1 MNDPLTTPRPKI
13 TFIVTAAISTV
24 FYKGQLGHLA
34 ENGWDVEI
42 VSSPGPQ
49 LDEMS
54 EEGAT
59 AWSVPIEREI
69 ALGKDIVS
77 LWRLWR
83 LLRRTRPDMVVAGTP
98 KAGLLG
104 TVAARLAGVPHVV
117 YKLHGL
123 RLETASGWKR
133 RLLSLTEW
141 IACHVQ
147 SVSPSLRARMIDLGL
162 VEPERCSVIG
172 LGTSNGVEIERWSY
186 TPEAK
191 AIGIE
196 TRHSLGLS
204 REVPILGFVGRFV
217 RDKGILELYEAFRR
231 LQSDCAELRLLL
243 VGDFEEGDPVPQELR
258 DRIEAD
264 PAVVRTGFI
273 ADVAPYYWAMSIFV
287 LPTYR
292 EGFPGA
298 PLEAQAACLPVVT
311 TDATGATDAIIDG
324 VTGIRVPTG
333 DVGALTAALA
343 SLLADPQLRT
353 SMGQEGCAWVRQNFR
368 RETVWQAQLADY
380 RRMLLHPARPRQSGA
395 RKHIKVAIDRCVAA
409 LALILTMPLWLLAA
423 LVIRLELGSPILFR
437 QERPGKGGHPFTLL
451 KFRTMRDTR
460 DQAGELLD
468 DNRRLTSL
476 GRLLRALSIDE
487 LPQLWN
493 VLRGEMSLVGPRPL
507 LMQYLDRYTPAQAR
521 RHKVMPGITGW
532 AQVNGRNAIGWE
544 EKFALDVWYVDNWS
558 LVMDLRILAL
568 TLFKVLR
575 RSGISSHGHATM
587 PEFLGD
593 GDGGETGI
601 CGEQK

>member
-1 MNDPLTTPRPKI
+1 
-13 TFIVTAAISTV
+13 
-24 FYKGQLGHLA
+24 LGHLA

-42 VSSPGPQ
+42 ASSPGAA
-49 LDEMS
+49 LDAMS
-54 EEGAT
+54 DEGAT
-59 AWSVPIEREI
+59 SWSIPIEREI
-69 ALGKDIVS
+69 SLGKDIVS

-133 RLLSLTEW
+133 RLLTLTEW
-141 IACHVQ
+141 IACHAAHHVQ
-147 SVSPSLRARMIDLGL
+147 SVSPSLRTRMICLGL
-162 VEPERCSVIG
+162 VEAERCSVIG

-191 AIGIE
+191 AVAIE
-196 TRHSLGLS
+196 TRRRLGIS
-204 REVPILGFVGRFV
+204 PEAPILGFVGRFV
-217 RDKGILELYEAFRR
+217 RDKGILELYEAFKR
-231 LQSDCAELRLLL
+231 LQSDRADLWLLL

-258 DRIEAD
+258 ERIEAD

-273 ADVAPYYWAMSIFV
+273 ADVAPYYWAMNIFV

-298 PLEAQAACLPVVT
+298 PLEAQAACVPVVT

-324 VTGIRVPTG
+324 VTGVRVATG
-333 DVGALTAALA
+333 DVDALTAALA
-343 SLLADPQLRT
+343 SLLGDSELR
-353 SMGQEGCAWVRQNFR
+353 SRMGQEGCAWVQQNFR
-368 RETVWQAQLADY
+368 RETVWQGQLADY
-380 RRMLLHPARPRQSGA
+380 QRIMETPLRPRQSGYGRLA
-395 RKHIKVAIDRCVAA
+395 KAAIDRFVAA

-423 LVIRLELGSPILFR
+423 LVIRLGLGSPILFR
-437 QERPGKGGHPFTLL
+437 QERPGLGGRTFTLL

-460 DQAGELLD
+460 NTDGALLD
-468 DNRRLTSL
+468 DIQRLTPL
-476 GRLLRALSIDE
+476 GRWLRALSIDE

-507 LMQYLDRYTPAQAR
+507 LMRYLDRYTPAQAR
-521 RHKVMPGITGW
+521 RHEVMPGITGW
-532 AQVNGRNAIGWE
+532 AQVNGRNAIGWGN
-544 EKFALDVWYVDNWS
+544 KFVLDVWYVDNWS
-558 LVMDLRILAL
+558 LLLDMKILCLTIRNVILREG
-568 TLFKVLR
+568 V
-575 RSGISSHGHATM
+575 SSKDHATM
-587 PEFLGD
+587 PEFLG
-593 GDGGETGI
+593 GAE
-601 CGEQK
+601 